1 MRWKNSWSVF
11 GFLFLVACTIPQV
24 EPFTGS
30 LIEVEQLQ
38 QMLNNSESVSLI
50 DVRPAAE
57 FEKGHLPGAVSVW
70 RTETE
75 ILDTTYS
82 GIAIDAKSLAELLGN
97 KGVSSN
103 NLVVLYDD
111 KGGVEA
117 ARLWWLLKVYGFEK
131 TAILNGGLAAWSG
144 DIQRGAAQLT
154 AQQFVFNGKPH
165 PEIDMNYPDFEETR
179 QKPGVVIID
188 SRSESEFNG
197 TEQKSGASK
206 AGHIPG
212 ALHHD
217 YGNNIDFTPQG
228 KMKFKSIEDLR
239 NQYTALA
246 QPNDTVLLYCHSG
259 VRSAHTLFV
268 LTELLGYKNVVNY
281 DGSWVEWSWF
291 NQKLSTDTLTIQ

>member
-1 MRWKNSWSVF
+1 MYWKNSLIAL
-11 GFLFLVACTIPQV
+11 GFLFLLGCAAPETQ
-24 EPFTGS
+24 PFAGS

-38 QMLNNSESVSLI
+38 QMLNNAESISLI
-50 DVRPAAE
+50 DVRPVAE

-82 GIAIDAKSLAELLGN
+82 GIAIDAKALSKLLGE

-103 NLVVLYDD
+103 NLIILYDD

-131 TAILNGGLAAWSG
+131 TAILNGGLAVWTG
-144 DIQRGAAQLT
+144 DLQKGAAQLVPQNFAFT
-154 AQQFVFNGKPH
+154 GRPH
-165 PEIDMNYPDFEETR
+165 PEIDMNYPQFETAR

-188 SRSESEFNG
+188 SRSEAEYSG
-197 TEQKSGASK
+197 AEQKSGASM

-212 ALHHD
+212 AVHHD
-217 YGNNIDFTPQG
+217 YGNNIDFSANG
-228 KMKFKSIEDLR
+228 KMKFKPVDDLR
-239 NQYTALA
+239 AQYAALA
-246 QPNDTVLLYCHSG
+246 EPADTVLLYCHSG

-268 LTELLGYKNVVNY
+268 LTELLDYKNVVNY

-291 NQKLSTDTLTIQ
+291 NQKNPTDTLTIQ

>member
-1 MRWKNSWSVF
+1 MRWKNSWVVF
-11 GFLFLVACTIPQV
+11 GFLFLWACTSPQA

-38 QMLNNSESVSLI
+38 HMMQNGESVSLI
-50 DVRPAAE
+50 DVRPIAE

-75 ILDTTYS
+75 IIDTTYS

-117 ARLWWLLKVYGFEK
+117 ARLWWLLKVYGFEN
-131 TAILNGGLAAWSG
+131 TALLNGGLAAWTGELQHGPSE
-144 DIQRGAAQLT
+144 LKP
-154 AQQFVFNGKPH
+154 QQFVFTGKPH
-165 PEIDMNYPDFEETR
+165 PELDMNYPQFEAAR
-179 QKPGVVIID
+179 VKPEVVIID
-188 SRSESEFNG
+188 SRSEVEYKG
-197 TEQKSGASK
+197 GELKSGASM
-206 AGHIPG
+206 AGHIPR
-212 ALHHD
+212 AVHHD
-217 YGNNIDFTPQG
+217 YGNNLDFSPKG
-228 KMKFKSIEDLR
+228 KLKFKPVDDLR
-239 NQYTALA
+239 AQYALLA
-246 QPNDTVLLYCHSG
+246 QPDDTVLLYCHSG

-268 LTELLGYKNVVNY
+268 LTELLGYKHVVNY

-291 NQKLSTDTLTIQ
+291 NQNSTTDTLTIQ

>member
-1 MRWKNSWSVF
+1 MCWKNS
-11 GFLFLVACTIPQV
+11 LIIMLLATLMACTSA
-24 EPFTGS
+24 EDKPFSGS

-38 QMLNNSESVSLI
+38 QMLLQGQGISLI
-50 DVRPAAE
+50 DVRPVAE

-75 ILDTTYS
+75 IIDTNYS
-82 GIAIDAKSLAELLGN
+82 GIAIDAEKLSQLLGN

-117 ARLWWLLKVYGFEK
+117 ARLWWILKVYGFEK
-131 TAILNGGLAAWSG
+131 TALLNGGLAVWTGELELGSSK
-144 DIQRGAAQLT
+144 LEP
-154 AQQFVFNGKPH
+154 QQFVITGKPH
-165 PEIDMNYPDFEETR
+165 PEIDMNYPQFESAR
-179 QKPGVVIID
+179 SKLRVVIID
-188 SRSESEFNG
+188 SRSEVEYSG
-197 TEQKSGASK
+197 AEQKSGASM

-212 ALHHD
+212 AVHHD
-217 YGNNIDFTPQG
+217 YGNNIDFSTQG
-228 KMKFKSIEDLR
+228 KMKFKPVDDLR
-239 NQYTALA
+239 AQYAAFA

-268 LTELLGYKNVVNY
+268 LTELLNYKNVVNY

-291 NQKLSTDTLTIQ
+291 NQKRATDSLIIQ